1 MLKRRYIKSLYMQ
14 MMCWCSYPDLKP
26 PSPVISSFGAFS
38 GYKINFAKS
47 EAMPLGSLLTV
58 PVTTVPF
65 PFRGL
70 LLGLLIYIRVSPSYQ
85 LFKLNFVP
93 LFDSIKADLESL
105 DSSQFVFINLSLRPL
120 YDGLYRVID
129 QRAPLTSHDDVK
141 TLFKDF

>member
-1 MLKRRYIKSLYMQ
+1 MQ

-105 DSSQFVFINLSLRPL
+105 DSSQFVFINSPCVHFMTACIELLTR
-120 YDGLYRVID
+120 GLH
-129 QRAPLTSHDDVK
+129 SHHMMM
-141 TLFKDF
+141 

>member
-1 MLKRRYIKSLYMQ
+1 

-93 LFDSIKADLESL
+93 LFDSIKADLSL
-105 DSSQFVFINLSLRPL
+105 FSSTSPCVHFMTACIELLTR
-120 YDGLYRVID
+120 GLH
-129 QRAPLTSHDDVK
+129 SHHMMM
-141 TLFKDF
+141 